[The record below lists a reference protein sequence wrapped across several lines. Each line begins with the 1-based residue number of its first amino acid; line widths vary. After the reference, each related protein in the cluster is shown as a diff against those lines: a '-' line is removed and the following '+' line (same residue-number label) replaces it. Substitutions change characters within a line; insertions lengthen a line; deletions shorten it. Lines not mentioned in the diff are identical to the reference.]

1 MMRVCLSSVAVLC
14 SVAAVA
20 TASAQAGVSRQGSL
34 TGRVTD
40 QSNGQP
46 VASAAVVVT
55 GSSLGAIT
63 NDSGVYTIRAVP
75 AGTQQIRASRVGYGP
90 AVRSVAIVAGQSTT
104 ADFIIS
110 HVPFVLEEVVTT
122 ATGEQRTRELGN
134 IVAKPDVAKIVET
147 APITDMQDLL
157 NSRVSGVTVIQQ
169 NGTVGSG
176 SRVRIRGLS
185 SASLSNDPL
194 VYVDGIKVETSAPR
208 LDGTVYV
215 GGGRPSFLN
224 DIDPDEI
231 ESMEIVKG
239 PSAAT
244 LYGTQAANGVI
255 RITTKRA
262 KPGRTQ
268 WMVFDEEGYNKDV
281 TDYPGQYYSQGTD
294 KATGATRQCLPWQQV
309 EGLCTITQLYSRNL
323 LRDAGSTPL
332 APGYR
337 AQRGIQVNGGSEQVR
352 FFLSGA
358 ADHEDGTLRMPQM
371 EQAFLR
377 QERGVTTLPG
387 EQLNPNELQR
397 LNLRSNLSAIL
408 NNNVDVTLSSGL
420 VNSDNR
426 LPQTGDNLQGIL
438 GAALFGTAD
447 PSRTS
452 DPWGFARP
460 AEGLAWTMSAIPTK
474 PTMRLA
480 KAARSAI

>member
-1 MMRVCLSSVAVLC
+1 MRACSFTVAVLC

-20 TASAQAGVSRQGSL
+20 TASAQAGASRQGSL

-46 VASAAVVVT
+46 VSNAAVVVT

-63 NDSGVYTIRAVP
+63 NDSGAYSIRAIP
-75 AGTQQIRASRVGYGP
+75 AGAHQIRVSRVGYGP
-90 AVRSVAIVAGQSTT
+90 AVRSVAIVAGESTT

-309 EGLCTITQLYSRNL
+309 EGQCTITQLYSRNL

-377 QERGVTTLPG
+377 SGARRLDAPG
-387 EQLNPNELQR
+387 R
-397 LNLRSNLSAIL
+397 
-408 NNNVDVTLSSGL
+408 
-420 VNSDNR
+420 
-426 LPQTGDNLQGIL
+426 
-438 GAALFGTAD
+438 AAQ
-447 PSRTS
+447 P
-452 DPWGFARP
+452 
-460 AEGLAWTMSAIPTK
+460 
-474 PTMRLA
+474 
-480 KAARSAI
+480 